1 MFGLPKLDYSNS
13 ALSPIMSE
21 QTLDLHHGKHHQTY
35 ITNLNNFIKGS
46 EYEKLSLEDIIKKSS
61 KEKKSFYQH
70 KKLEMLNYIKDSL
83 ERKIASVTASI
94 EVLESQINRD
104 KEVEVTN

>member
-1 MFGLPKLDYSNS
+1 MIKMFNCYL
-13 ALSPIMSE
+13 
-21 QTLDLHHGKHHQTY
+21 
-35 ITNLNNFIKGS
+35 
-46 EYEKLSLEDIIKKSS
+46 KSS
-61 KEKKSFYQH
+61 KEKKSFYQN

-94 EVLESQINRD
+94 EVLESQISRD

>member
-1 MFGLPKLDYSNS
+1 MFNCYS
-13 ALSPIMSE
+13 
-21 QTLDLHHGKHHQTY
+21 
-35 ITNLNNFIKGS
+35 
-46 EYEKLSLEDIIKKSS
+46 KSS
-61 KEKKSFYQH
+61 NEKKSFYQH

-94 EVLESQINRD
+94 EVLERQISRD

>member
-1 MFGLPKLDYSNS
+1 MNHCHF
-13 ALSPIMSE
+13 
-21 QTLDLHHGKHHQTY
+21 
-35 ITNLNNFIKGS
+35 
-46 EYEKLSLEDIIKKSS
+46 KSS
-61 KEKKSFYQH
+61 KEKKSFFQH

-94 EVLESQINRD
+94 EVLESQISRD

>member
-1 MFGLPKLDYSNS
+1 MFNCYS
-13 ALSPIMSE
+13 
-21 QTLDLHHGKHHQTY
+21 
-35 ITNLNNFIKGS
+35 
-46 EYEKLSLEDIIKKSS
+46 KSS

-94 EVLESQINRD
+94 EVLESKISRD

>member
-1 MFGLPKLDYSNS
+1 MSNC
-13 ALSPIMSE
+13 
-21 QTLDLHHGKHHQTY
+21 Q
-35 ITNLNNFIKGS
+35 F
-46 EYEKLSLEDIIKKSS
+46 KSS
-61 KEKKSFYQH
+61 KEIKSFYQH

-94 EVLESQINRD
+94 EVLESQISRD

>member
-1 MFGLPKLDYSNS
+1 MFNCY
-13 ALSPIMSE
+13 
-21 QTLDLHHGKHHQTY
+21 
-35 ITNLNNFIKGS
+35 F
-46 EYEKLSLEDIIKKSS
+46 KSS

-70 KKLEMLNYIKDSL
+70 MKLEMLNFVKDSL

-94 EVLESQINRD
+94 EVLESQISRD

>member
-1 MFGLPKLDYSNS
+1 MFNCYFN
-13 ALSPIMSE
+13 
-21 QTLDLHHGKHHQTY
+21 
-35 ITNLNNFIKGS
+35 
-46 EYEKLSLEDIIKKSS
+46 SS

-94 EVLESQINRD
+94 DVLESQISRD
-104 KEVEVTN
+104 KEDEVIN

>member
-1 MFGLPKLDYSNS
+1 MFNC
-13 ALSPIMSE
+13 
-21 QTLDLHHGKHHQTY
+21 H
-35 ITNLNNFIKGS
+35 FR
-46 EYEKLSLEDIIKKSS
+46 SS

-83 ERKIASVTASI
+83 ERKIASVKASI
-94 EVLESQINRD
+94 EVLESQISRD

>member
-1 MFGLPKLDYSNS
+1 MFNC
-13 ALSPIMSE
+13 
-21 QTLDLHHGKHHQTY
+21 H
-35 ITNLNNFIKGS
+35 F
-46 EYEKLSLEDIIKKSS
+46 KSS

-94 EVLESQINRD
+94 EVLESQISRD
-104 KEVEVTN
+104 KEVEVIN

>member
-1 MFGLPKLDYSNS
+1 M
-13 ALSPIMSE
+13 
-21 QTLDLHHGKHHQTY
+21 
-35 ITNLNNFIKGS
+35 LNCYFS
-46 EYEKLSLEDIIKKSS
+46 SS
-61 KEKKSFYQH
+61 KQNKSFYQQ

-104 KEVEVTN
+104 KESEVTN

>member
-1 MFGLPKLDYSNS
+1 MFNCYFK
-13 ALSPIMSE
+13 SP
-21 QTLDLHHGKHHQTY
+21 
-35 ITNLNNFIKGS
+35 
-46 EYEKLSLEDIIKKSS
+46 

-70 KKLEMLNYIKDSL
+70 KKLEMLNCIKDSL

-94 EVLESQINRD
+94 EVLESQISRD

>member
-1 MFGLPKLDYSNS
+1 MFNC
-13 ALSPIMSE
+13 
-21 QTLDLHHGKHHQTY
+21 Q
-35 ITNLNNFIKGS
+35 F
-46 EYEKLSLEDIIKKSS
+46 KSS

-83 ERKIASVTASI
+83 ERKIASVIASI
-94 EVLESQINRD
+94 EVLESQISRD

>member
-1 MFGLPKLDYSNS
+1 MFNCY
-13 ALSPIMSE
+13 
-21 QTLDLHHGKHHQTY
+21 Y
-35 ITNLNNFIKGS
+35 
-46 EYEKLSLEDIIKKSS
+46 KSS
-61 KEKKSFYQH
+61 KEQKSFYQH

-94 EVLESQINRD
+94 EVLESQISRD